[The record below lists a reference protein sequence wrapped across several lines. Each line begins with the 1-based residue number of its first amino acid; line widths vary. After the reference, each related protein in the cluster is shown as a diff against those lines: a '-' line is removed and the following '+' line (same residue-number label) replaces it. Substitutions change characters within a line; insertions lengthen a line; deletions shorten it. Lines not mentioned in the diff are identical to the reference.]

1 MDGKTKA
8 ATVTGLVSLIESAI
22 LTLHSVRDTLT
33 RIQEKTTKKPS
44 EDEELSDKIRIK
56 TLKLLKGE
64 T

>member
-33 RIQEKTTKKPS
+33 LIQEKTKKPS
-44 EDEELSDKIRIK
+44 EDEELSDKIRTK